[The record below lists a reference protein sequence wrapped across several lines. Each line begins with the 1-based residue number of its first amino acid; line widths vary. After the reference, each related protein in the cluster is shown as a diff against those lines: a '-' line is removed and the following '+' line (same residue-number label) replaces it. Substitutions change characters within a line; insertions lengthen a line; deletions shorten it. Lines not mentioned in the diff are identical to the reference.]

1 MRSCLTG
8 LARRVL
14 TEVSDAELLQRYATA
29 HCDEAFAQLV
39 ARYARLVWGQC
50 RHLLANEADAEDAF
64 QATFLVLARSVNKL
78 RPGAPL
84 GPWLHGTAYRVC
96 MRARRTISRR
106 VRGERAAASVRADH
120 LQPVADS
127 VWDAAYAALCEEVHQ
142 LPEAQRAAFVLCCLD
157 GRTQVDAATVLGH
170 KIGTFAAHLKRAKQ
184 TLLVRLARRG
194 FGAGAVA
201 LSTVAASN
209 GAASPAL
216 IGRTLSL
223 LGSGAP
229 VPRTILVLTQ
239 GVTSMT
245 GVRLKVLVTAILV
258 GGGLSLSAVGGLFN
272 TASGQ
277 PAPTPGNSTPV
288 PTDPNFQGGVQF
300 TQPATNGDPE
310 VQKAR
315 AEYEKARRALE
326 LAAEDLKRK
335 QSEAELRAAQRA
347 AEDRRREREEAR
359 AAEKPA
365 GKFLFEP
372 VPKNGFTP
380 QEFEKKIAEHEARG
394 WYFAG
399 EATIRENQVAERV
412 LVFRNTVKAPPPG
425 KPNDFGTPGGV
436 PRTR

>member
-14 TEVSDAELLQRYATA
+14 TEVSDAELLQRYATV

-39 ARYARLVWGQC
+39 TRYSRLVWGQC

-64 QATFLVLARSVNKL
+64 QATFIVLARSVHKL
-78 RPGAPL
+78 TPGAPL

-96 MRARRTISRR
+96 LRARRAIARR
-106 VRGERAAASVRADH
+106 VRGERGAASVRADRA
-120 LQPVADS
+120 QPVADS
-127 VWDAAYAALCEEVHQ
+127 VWDAAHTALCEEVHQ

-157 GRTQVDAATVLGH
+157 GRTQVDAATVLGQ

-184 TLLVRLARRG
+184 TLLARLARRG

-209 GAASPAL
+209 GAARPAL
-216 IGRTLSL
+216 IARTLSL

-258 GGGLSLSAVGGLFN
+258 SGGLTLSAASGLFN

-277 PAPTPGNSTPV
+277 PPANWTPIP
-288 PTDPNFQGGVQF
+288 PDPNFRAGGAFV
-300 TQPATNGDPE
+300 QPATNGDPE

-315 AEYEKARRALE
+315 AEYEKAVRALE
-326 LAAEDLKRK
+326 QAAEDLRRK
-335 QSEAELRAAQRA
+335 QREAEV
-347 AEDRRREREEAR
+347 R

-365 GKFLFEP
+365 GKFEYVP

-380 QEFEKKIAEHEARG
+380 EEFEKKIAEHEAKG
-394 WYFAG
+394 WNYSG
-399 EATIRENQVAERV
+399 EATIRVNQVTERV
-412 LVFRNTVKAPPPG
+412 LVFRNTGQAQPAG
-425 KPNDFGTPGGV
+425 RLNDFGTPGGV
-436 PRTR
+436 PQAK